1 MTKYDNGGEFWFN
14 STRPPN
20 PLTASTV
27 YPARY
32 TNRSVFGSREYSLD
46 GDYYLRLSIPLTDK
60 PSSEGYL
67 LSVVVSGDVEPGPV
81 YQVGEVAATTSASTG
96 AESVSASSSAS
107 TAGSVTSD
115 PPHDRPGSAD
125 AAEGDEG
132 QSSSKNWIYLAIGL
146 VILVAAVTVVVVL
159 RRGRSVKVP
168 PDAP

>member
-20 PLTASTV
+20 SLTASTV

-32 TNRSVFGSREYSLD
+32 TNRSVLGSREYSLD

-67 LSVVVSGDVEPGPV
+67 LTVVVSGDVEAGPV
-81 YQVGEVAATTSASTG
+81 YQVGQVAATTSASTG
-96 AESVSASSSAS
+96 AESLSASSSRQH
-107 TAGSVTSD
+107 GGQRHV
-115 PPHDRPGSAD
+115 RPAD
-125 AAEGDEG
+125 NRRRQCRRGRRRRGPIQQHELDV
-132 QSSSKNWIYLAIGL
+132 SRLGL
-146 VILVAAVTVVVVL
+146 VVLLAAVTVVVVL